1 MRTLPEC
8 KAEIFRRSKQ
18 IREKRRRMGKH
29 ILLGCIPVIL
39 CVAVWSVSTHS
50 QKEVVGASDPH
61 FYSDGSILTG
71 GVCLY
76 REAELQNPKSGSRK
90 ITDAAAVADLL
101 RLIQSFA
108 PDETAAPGGKTE
120 QTPDTVPNHSSAMGS
135 ALRIVFYGSDGNTCT
150 YLLNGSSLINQE
162 TGTQLTLSE
171 TQLATLQA
179 ALALE

>member
-1 MRTLPEC
+1 MRTLPQC

-29 ILLGCIPVIL
+29 ILLGCIPVFL
-39 CVAVWSVSTHS
+39 CVAVWSVNTHS
-50 QKEVVGASDPH
+50 QKETVGASGSH
-61 FYSDGSILTG
+61 FYSDGNMLTG
-71 GVCLY
+71 GVHLY
-76 REAELQNPKSGSRK
+76 REVELQNPKSGSRI
-90 ITDAAAVADLL
+90 ITDTAAVAELL

-108 PDETAAPGGKTE
+108 PDEAAAPGGKTE
-120 QTPDTVPNHSSAMGS
+120 QTPDTEPNHSSAMGLE
-135 ALRIVFYGSDGNTCT
+135 LRIVFHGSNGSTCT
-150 YLLNGSSLINQE
+150 YLLNGSSLINEE